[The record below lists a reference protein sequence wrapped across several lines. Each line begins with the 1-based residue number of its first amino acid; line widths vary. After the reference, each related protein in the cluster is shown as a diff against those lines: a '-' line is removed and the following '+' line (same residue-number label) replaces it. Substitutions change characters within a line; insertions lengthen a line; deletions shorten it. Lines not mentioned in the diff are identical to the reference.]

1 MPHKRPVALLLC
13 LFTLAFSLNLRVVEP
28 ASALA
33 QADLTSNQATLD
45 FPQAISFHASFT
57 APVEIKSATLQYG
70 DQEETCGQVVA
81 KAYPQITPGTT
92 VTADWTWDMRQSGS
106 LPPGAQIWWKWTFT
120 DANDQ
125 EISTDQQT
133 VTWLDQVH
141 SWQTLSQGDVRLH
154 WYENSQS
161 FAQDLLTTAYNG
173 LARVETDAG
182 LSTDQPIDLYIY
194 ANNQDMKDAILYE
207 PSWTGGEAFP
217 EHNIVIIGIGP
228 SDLGWGRRAIVHE
241 LTHVIVGHLTFTC
254 LGGVPTW
261 LNEGLAVYSE
271 GDLEV
276 ASKTQL
282 DDAIQSDTLLS
293 VRSLSGNFSE
303 VADKANLSYGESYSL
318 VKFLLST
325 YGRDKM
331 TALLL
336 GLRDGETPDEALKAV
351 YGFDVDGLE
360 DAWRAS
366 VGAKPRPAGAQ
377 PTAIAT
383 PTFVPT
389 IIPISGAAP
398 AISPTPFNFPTPAPA
413 PASPTAPPLSLTLM
427 LILTCCV
434 IGVVIGVL
442 VVGFVVSREKRK
454 GAADHENA

>member
-1 MPHKRPVALLLC
+1 MPHTKHFAVLLC
-13 LFTLAFSLNLRVVEP
+13 LLALASSFPGSHP

-33 QADLTSNQATLD
+33 PADVTSNQATLD
-45 FPQAISFHASFT
+45 FPQTITFHATVT
-57 APVEIKSATLQYG
+57 APIEIRSVTLEYG
-70 DQEETCGQVVA
+70 DQEDTCGQVVA
-81 KAYPQITPGTT
+81 KAYPPIKPGTT
-92 VTADWTWDMRQSGS
+92 VDANWTWDMRQSGS
-106 LPPGAQIWWKWTFT
+106 LPPGAQIWWKWEFN
-120 DANDQ
+120 DANNQ
-125 EISTDQQT
+125 VITTDRQS

-141 SWQTLSQGDVRLH
+141 GWQTISQGDIRLH

-161 FAQDLLTTAYNG
+161 FAQDLLITAFNG
-173 LARVETDAG
+173 LGRVETDAG

-207 PSWTGGEAFP
+207 PGWTGGEAFP

-228 SDLGWGRRAIVHE
+228 SDLSWGRRAIVHE

-271 GDLEV
+271 GDLESTSQ
-276 ASKTQL
+276 AQL
-282 DDAIQSDTLLS
+282 RNAIQADTLLS

-303 VADKANLSYGESYSL
+303 VADKANLSYSESYSL

-331 TALLL
+331 TALLFA
-336 GLRDGETPDEALKAV
+336 LRDGSTPDQALSNV

-360 DAWRAS
+360 DAWRLS
-366 VGAKPRPAGAQ
+366 VGAKPRSASAQ
-377 PTAIAT
+377 PTALAT

-389 IIPISGAAP
+389 IIPISGSAP
-398 AISPTPFNFPTPAPA
+398 AIFPTPFNFPTPAPA
-413 PASPTAPPLSLTLM
+413 AASGSAPPLSLTLM
-427 LILTCCV
+427 LVLTCCL
-434 IGVVIGVL
+434 IGLVIGVL
-442 VVGFVVSREKRK
+442 GIGFIVSREKRK
-454 GAADHENA
+454 GSANDQNT